1 MNNRVVIRSLVTPEG
16 CLVAMDD
23 GAIVWRPTHGL
34 RSQIKLEAIATV
46 LLAIKGP
53 TETYDVVA
61 IGDSTG
67 GVTLLSLPRLETIEK
82 FTIDG
87 GIVRSITAVS
97 NSVGKY
103 LAATQ
108 DGSVWVI
115 GTEVPGRTLHLFT
128 HSGPITSLRLLEDSI
143 IIQSGWNRR
152 TYDWT
157 GATTNDYDGTQDY
170 RVKAKKRANR
180 RARILESEQRRIEQ
194 SQPLMLDLPVLG

>member
-1 MNNRVVIRSLVTPEG
+1 
-16 CLVAMDD
+16 MDD
-23 GAIVWRPTHGL
+23 GAIVWRPTHGH
-34 RSQIKLEAIATV
+34 RSQIKLDAIATV

-53 TETYDVVA
+53 TEAYDVVA

>member
-23 GAIVWRPTHGL
+23 GAIMWRPTHGN
-34 RSQIKLEAIATV
+34 RSQLKLEAIATV
-46 LLAIKGP
+46 LLALKGP
-53 TETYDVVA
+53 TGCYDVVA

-67 GVTLLSLPRLETIEK
+67 GVTLLSLPRLDLIEK
-82 FTIDG
+82 FSIEG

-108 DGSVWVI
+108 NGSVWVI
-115 GTEVPGRTLHLFT
+115 GTEVPGRSVHLFT
-128 HSGPITSLRLLEDSI
+128 HSGPITSLRLIEDKI
-143 IIQSGWNRR
+143 LIQSGWNRR

-157 GATTNDYDGTQDY
+157 GATTDEFDGEQQFQVT
-170 RVKAKKRANR
+170 ATKRENR
-180 RARILESEQRRIEQ
+180 RAKILEYEQRRTKKN
-194 SQPLMLDLPVLG
+194 QPLMLDLPVFG

>member
-1 MNNRVVIRSLVTPEG
+1 MNNRVVIRSLVTQEG

-23 GAIVWRPTHGL
+23 GAIVWRPSHGN

-46 LLAIKGP
+46 LLALKGP
-53 TETYDVVA
+53 TGHYDIVA

-82 FTIDG
+82 FSIGG

-115 GTEVPGRTLHLFT
+115 GAEVPGRTLHLFT
-128 HSGPITSLRLLEDSI
+128 HSGPITSLRLLGESI

-157 GATTNDYDGTQDY
+157 GATTNDYDGTKQY
-170 RVKAKKRANR
+170 LVKAKKRANR
-180 RARILESEQRRIEQ
+180 RARILESEQRRIKQ
-194 SQPLMLDLPVLG
+194 NQPLMLDLPALS

>member
-1 MNNRVVIRSLVTPEG
+1 
-16 CLVAMDD
+16 MDD

-67 GVTLLSLPRLETIEK
+67 GVTLLSLPRLETIQK